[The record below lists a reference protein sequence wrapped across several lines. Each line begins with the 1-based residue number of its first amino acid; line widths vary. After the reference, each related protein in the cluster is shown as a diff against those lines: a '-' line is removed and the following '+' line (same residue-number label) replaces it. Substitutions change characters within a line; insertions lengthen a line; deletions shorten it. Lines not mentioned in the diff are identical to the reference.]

1 MRRAPRNS
9 HDRRAIQDTITELV
23 DRLTA
28 DIENSIAARA
38 QALVSTWTQDRPSA
52 DSVPRRFS
60 MSARPSVAG
69 YSARAAL
76 PLRGRP
82 LVPLPRAERD
92 FRVSYLRALLAEAPN
107 RREAARRAG
116 VPYRTLCDMVR
127 KLRIDSI

>member
-9 HDRRAIQDTITELV
+9 HDRRAIQETITELV

-28 DIENSIAARA
+28 DIEDSIAARA
-38 QALVSTWTQDRPSA
+38 QALVSSWSQESASA
-52 DSVPRRFS
+52 DSVSRRFS
-60 MSARPSVAG
+60 TSARNGVAG
-69 YSARAAL
+69 HSARATL

-92 FRVSYLRALLAEAPN
+92 FRVSYLRALLADAPN

-127 KLRIDSI
+127 KLRIDA

>member
-1 MRRAPRNS
+1 MRRSPRQS

-23 DRLTA
+23 DRLTT

-38 QALVSTWTQDRPSA
+38 RALVSSWPQQSA
-52 DSVPRRFS
+52 AADNVSRRFS

-69 YSARAAL
+69 HSARAAL
-76 PLRGRP
+76 PLRGQP

-127 KLRIDSI
+127 KLRIDA